1 MRTEPTA
8 VFFHTVG
15 SVPLRMGIAWII
27 GTLGILVPSFIGH
40 GPVSLA
46 EIGYQFLF
54 FPLILLALAFFSG
67 WWSFIAVP
75 LLAVLAWRV
84 RSFLRDEGSTIELY
98 WMFVLPLLICIRVSG
113 DAWPVAAALIG
124 VVSFF
129 VLRRQRR
136 LERGPSQ

>member
-1 MRTEPTA
+1 MRTEAAA

-27 GTLGILVPSFIGH
+27 GTLGVLVPSFIGH
-40 GPVSLA
+40 GPLSLA

-54 FPLILLALAFFSG
+54 FPLILLAITILSG
-67 WWSFIAVP
+67 WWSFVAVP
-75 LLAVLAWRV
+75 LLAILAWRV
-84 RSFLRDEGSTIELY
+84 HCFLRDEGSTIELY
-98 WMFVLPLLICIRVSG
+98 WIFALPFLICIRLSG
-113 DAWPVAAALIG
+113 NAWPVAAALIG

>member
-15 SVPLRMGIAWII
+15 SVPLRMGLAWII
-27 GTLGILVPSFIGH
+27 GTLGILGPSFIGH

-67 WWSFIAVP
+67 WWSFLAIP
-75 LLAVLAWRV
+75 LLAILAWRV

-98 WMFVLPLLICIRVSG
+98 WIFALPFLICLRVSG
-113 DAWPVAAALIG
+113 DAWLVAIG
-124 VVSFF
+124 FIVVVSLF
-129 VLRRQRR
+129 VLRQQKR
-136 LERGPSQ
+136 LEIGQS